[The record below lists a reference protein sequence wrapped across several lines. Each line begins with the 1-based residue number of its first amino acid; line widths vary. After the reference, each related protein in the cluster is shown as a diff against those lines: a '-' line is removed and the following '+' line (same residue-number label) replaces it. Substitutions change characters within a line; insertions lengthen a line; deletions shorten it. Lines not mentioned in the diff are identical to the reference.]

1 MLRVSILTRQT
12 NGVKSGRKNFH
23 RERSIGATSNLVE
36 SVKRLRIPEILRIV
50 FVDGHEP
57 SGKGNAV
64 SSAGSPAGLDIRASW
79 AAHRCAKIRA
89 AIKKKRTDGN
99 FVGFTMHKF

>member
-1 MLRVSILTRQT
+1 METGAYSGVTGAGRG
-12 NGVKSGRKNFH
+12 NGV
-23 RERSIGATSNLVE
+23 
-36 SVKRLRIPEILRIV
+36 P
-50 FVDGHEP
+50 
-57 SGKGNAV
+57 
-64 SSAGSPAGLDIRASW
+64 SAGSPAVLDTRASW